1 MLQSLLTFAFGI
13 VVGIA
18 IVGIAWRAT
27 QRSTERKKDAPEQPL
42 VKQYLQ
48 GLHYVINEESDKA
61 LDLFKRMAEVDADTV
76 ETHLAMG
83 NLHRRR
89 GEVDRAIRIHEHIM
103 SRDSLSSEHREQAM
117 FALGEDYFRAG
128 LFDRAEATFR
138 ALIDKPGARVS
149 ALRFLLRIYE
159 QQADWAQAVEVY
171 SRLQALASPEH
182 PTAIA
187 HYYCE
192 LAEQARLDGQHE
204 QAREWLHKM
213 RAAQRNFPRGALVR
227 AELAW
232 DDGDMPL
239 AARLLYRVVE
249 LHPQLLPV
257 TLQRYARA
265 AQRPGGPSVEE
276 LRAIVRTGPAARAE
290 LAYAGIVAGLEQESF
305 VLDALPDLVR
315 QDPNLSDVVPALAG
329 DPALF
334 DEPRRRALA
343 TALSRV
349 VKRGPRYRCVE
360 CGLPTATHFWQCPG
374 CRSWDTLAPV
384 GRVELLA
391 GVRSM
396 GPR

>member
-1 MLQSLLTFAFGI
+1 MMESLLTFIFGI
-13 VVGIA
+13 AVGIV
-18 IVGIAWRAT
+18 IVAVAWRAT
-27 QRSTERKKDAPEQPL
+27 QRAAAHEEPKPDQPL

-48 GLHYVINEESDKA
+48 GLHYVINEEPDKA
-61 LDLFKRMAEVDADTV
+61 LDLFKRMTEVDDDTV

-83 NLHRRR
+83 NLYRRR

-103 SRDSLSSEHREQAM
+103 SRQSLTSEHREQAT

-128 LFDRAEATFR
+128 LFDRAETTFR
-138 ALIDKPGARVS
+138 QLIDKPGARVS
-149 ALRFLLRIYE
+149 ALRFLLQIYE
-159 QQADWAQAVEVY
+159 QQADWAQAVEAY
-171 SRLQALASPEH
+171 SRLQELASPEH

-187 HYYCE
+187 HYFCE
-192 LAEQARLDGQHE
+192 LAEQARQAGQRDK
-204 QAREWLHKM
+204 AREWLHKM
-213 RAAQRNFPRGALVR
+213 REMQRNFARGALVR
-227 AELAW
+227 AEIAW
-232 DDGDMPL
+232 DEGDMPM
-239 AARLLYRVVE
+239 AARLLYRVFE

-257 TLQRYARA
+257 TLQCYARA
-265 AQRPGGPSVEE
+265 AQRPGGPSLDE
-276 LRAIVRTGPAARAE
+276 LRGIVRTGPAARAE

-329 DPALF
+329 DPSLF
-334 DEPRRRALA
+334 DESRRRSLA

-349 VKRGPRYRCVE
+349 VKRGPHYRCVE

-391 GVRSM
+391 GVRSA